1 MTTSVIEFVD
11 VYARVVDKLAA
22 VIEAEAEREARVH
35 VAIATALGELYVG
48 LDELRS
54 RLERGMQL

>member
-35 VAIATALGELYVG
+35 DAIASALGELHLG

-54 RLERGMQL
+54 LVEKRG